1 MSKLTVVYLKDAG
14 HVLAALTR
22 ADPPAGDEPV
32 SALIGAGLPV
42 SAIAGTPA
50 PVTLPAQYLAAVT
63 VDDDQPPTPGGLDVL
78 INPQNFQV
86 VLDPQGQRPPKVQDV
101 GGGQVDL
108 KITTSGATVTV
119 TNVTSATSLPAV
131 VVLQKVPSPS
141 PPATGPPNLLSPVT
155 NVLSPVTVTVGGGT
169 VVSGSTGFA
178 QGDTWNMFAFV
189 QGLPPTASGTKT
201 L

>member
-1 MSKLTVVYLKDAG
+1 MSKLTLVYLKDTG

-32 SALIGAGLPV
+32 TALIGAGLPV
-42 SAIAGTPA
+42 GTIAETSAD
-50 PVTLPAQYLAAVT
+50 VTMPAQGLAAVT
-63 VDDDQPPTPGGLDVL
+63 VDDDQPEVL

-86 VLDPQGQRPPKVQDV
+86 VPDPQGGGSPKVKNV
-101 GGGQVDL
+101 GGTGQIVL
-108 KITTSGATVTV
+108 SVSTSGARVTV
-119 TNVTSATSLPAV
+119 TNVPSATSLSAV
-131 VVLQKVPSPS
+131 VVLQNIKSPS
-141 PPATGPPNLLSPVT
+141 VAPDI
-155 NVLSPVTVTVGGGT
+155 LSPVTVTVGSGGT

-189 QGLPPTASGTKT
+189 QGLPPAASGTKT